1 MVRPLSEGRIPS
13 VDGVC
18 LEFVTMTKPSS
29 DEPRKEPPTRELG
42 DISER
47 LKDLSGRIAAERSER
62 AENERPSA
70 SMQGATGFA
79 KGYRLASEF
88 VAGTLVGGLIGY
100 GFDWLF
106 GTLPFGLII
115 FLLLGFGAGILNMAR
130 AGRRV
135 PPAQERLG
143 SNPPPKAAPDDE
155 EED

>member
-1 MVRPLSEGRIPS
+1 MTSPRN
-13 VDGVC
+13 DGPQDK
-18 LEFVTMTKPSS
+18 TS
-29 DEPRKEPPTRELG
+29 RKELG
-42 DISER
+42 DLSDR
-47 LKDLSGRIAAERSER
+47 LKDLSGRIAAEQSDR
-62 AENERPSA
+62 AESQKPSA
-70 SMQGATGFA
+70 SLQGATGFA

-106 GTLPFGLII
+106 GTLPFGLIV

-130 AGRRV
+130 AANRV

-143 SNPPPKAAPDDE
+143 SNAPPKAAPDDE

>member
-1 MVRPLSEGRIPS
+1 
-13 VDGVC
+13 
-18 LEFVTMTKPSS
+18 MTS
-29 DEPRKEPPTRELG
+29 PRNDKTPESGSPKELG
-42 DISER
+42 DLSER
-47 LKDLSGRIAAERSER
+47 LKDLSGRIAVEQSQR
-62 AENERPSA
+62 AESQKPSA
-70 SMQGATGFA
+70 SLQGATGYA

-106 GTLPFGLII
+106 GTLPFGLIV

-130 AGRRV
+130 AANRV

-143 SNPPPKAAPDDE
+143 SNPPPKAAYDDE

>member
-1 MVRPLSEGRIPS
+1 
-13 VDGVC
+13 
-18 LEFVTMTKPSS
+18 MTKPG
-29 DEPRKEPPTRELG
+29 DDGPERKTPPPELG
-42 DISER
+42 DLSER
-47 LKDLSGRIAAERSER
+47 LKDLSGRIAAEQSGRTES
-62 AENERPSA
+62 ERPSA

-106 GTLPFGLII
+106 GTLPFGLIF

-130 AGRRV
+130 TGNRV
-135 PPAQERLG
+135 PLAQERLG
-143 SNPPPKAAPDDE
+143 SNAPPKAATDDE

>member
-1 MVRPLSEGRIPS
+1 
-13 VDGVC
+13 
-18 LEFVTMTKPSS
+18 MTKPGNDGPDKNS
-29 DEPRKEPPTRELG
+29 PHPELG
-42 DISER
+42 DLSAR
-47 LKDLSGRIAAERSER
+47 LKDLSGRIAAERSEQ
-62 AENERPSA
+62 AESTKPSA
-70 SMQGATGFA
+70 SVQGATGFA

-130 AGRRV
+130 AGNRA

-143 SNPPPKAAPDDE
+143 SNAPPKAALNDE

>member
-1 MVRPLSEGRIPS
+1 
-13 VDGVC
+13 
-18 LEFVTMTKPSS
+18 MTA
-29 DEPRKEPPTRELG
+29 PRNDDRQDSTPPPELG
-42 DISER
+42 DLSAR
-47 LKDLSGRIAAERSER
+47 LKDLSGRIAAEKSER
-62 AENERPSA
+62 ADSQKPSA
-70 SMQGATGFA
+70 SLQGASGFA

-106 GTLPFGLII
+106 GTLPFGLIV

-130 AGRRV
+130 AANRV

-143 SNPPPKAAPDDE
+143 NNPPPKAAPNDE

>member
-1 MVRPLSEGRIPS
+1 
-13 VDGVC
+13 
-18 LEFVTMTKPSS
+18 MTKPSS
-29 DEPRKEPPTRELG
+29 REPDKGSPPPELG
-42 DISER
+42 DLSAR
-47 LKDLSGRIAAERSER
+47 LQDLSSRIAAERSGQ
-62 AENERPSA
+62 AESA
-70 SMQGATGFA
+70 KPPASLQGATGFA

-130 AGRRV
+130 AANRA
-135 PPAQERLG
+135 PPAKERLDT
-143 SNPPPKAAPDDE
+143 NPPPKAAPDDDE

>member
-1 MVRPLSEGRIPS
+1 
-13 VDGVC
+13 
-18 LEFVTMTKPSS
+18 MTKPGNDGPDKTS
-29 DEPRKEPPTRELG
+29 PHPELG
-42 DISER
+42 DLSAR
-47 LKDLSGRIAAERSER
+47 LKDLSGRIAAERSEQ
-62 AENERPSA
+62 AESTKPSA
-70 SMQGATGFA
+70 SVQGATGFA

-130 AGRRV
+130 AGHRA

-143 SNPPPKAAPDDE
+143 SNAPPKAAPDDE